1 MRHYKLYIAYII
13 KFKFKFKFELYYN
26 YKPNQ
31 VTLDTLKLLVR
42 YFGF

>member
-1 MRHYKLYIAYII
+1 MRHYKLYIAYIK
-13 KFKFKFKFELYYN
+13 KFEFKFKFELYYN

-31 VTLDTLKLLVR
+31 VALNTLKLLVR